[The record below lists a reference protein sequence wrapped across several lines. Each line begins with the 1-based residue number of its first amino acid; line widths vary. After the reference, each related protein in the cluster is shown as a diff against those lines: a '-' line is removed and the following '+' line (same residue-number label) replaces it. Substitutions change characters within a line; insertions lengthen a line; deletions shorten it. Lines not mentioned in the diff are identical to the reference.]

1 MKTSYY
7 LIIGTI
13 SLAISFASCKEEIKP
28 SPTGNYISGILEN
41 VTGGEKIL
49 LQKLSSREIVTIDTI
64 LPDLEGN
71 FEIAPE
77 IEKLG
82 FYRIFISNN
91 NFFNF
96 ITQPAET
103 LKVVADASD
112 LESAY
117 EVTGSVESDKL
128 QEFNGLMNGFIG
140 KMDSLQ
146 MEMKNAQAGQDMQK
160 AQEVYQGQTLLNE
173 DAMAKTRV
181 FINDNLD
188 KLASLSAIQRFD
200 PEKDLELYE
209 KVLAGVEPKIGDTE
223 LYSEF
228 SNRVETAKKL
238 MPGSVFPDMVSKTQK
253 GEDLRLSNSLGE
265 KYTLVDFWASWCK
278 PCRAENPAVVAAYR
292 NHNKNGFEI
301 YGVSLDKEKESWM
314 EAIQLDGLAWAQVS
328 DLLFWQS
335 PSALQY
341 NIRGIPAN
349 FLIDGDMKIIAKNLR
364 GEELNAKLTELLA
377 E

>member
-103 LKVVADASD
+103 LKVVADASNW
-112 LESAY
+112 
-117 EVTGSVESDKL
+117 KC
-128 QEFNGLMNGFIG
+128 
-140 KMDSLQ
+140 
-146 MEMKNAQAGQDMQK
+146 
-160 AQEVYQGQTLLNE
+160 
-173 DAMAKTRV
+173 RV
-181 FINDNLD
+181 
-188 KLASLSAIQRFD
+188 
-200 PEKDLELYE
+200 
-209 KVLAGVEPKIGDTE
+209 
-223 LYSEF
+223 
-228 SNRVETAKKL
+228 
-238 MPGSVFPDMVSKTQK
+238 
-253 GEDLRLSNSLGE
+253 
-265 KYTLVDFWASWCK
+265 
-278 PCRAENPAVVAAYR
+278 
-292 NHNKNGFEI
+292 
-301 YGVSLDKEKESWM
+301 
-314 EAIQLDGLAWAQVS
+314 
-328 DLLFWQS
+328 
-335 PSALQY
+335 
-341 NIRGIPAN
+341 
-349 FLIDGDMKIIAKNLR
+349 
-364 GEELNAKLTELLA
+364 
-377 E
+377 

>member
-173 DAMAKTRV
+173 AAMAKTRV

-228 SNRVETAKKL
+228 SNRVETVKKL

-278 PCRAENPAVVAAYR
+278 PCRA
-292 NHNKNGFEI
+292 
-301 YGVSLDKEKESWM
+301 EKESWM